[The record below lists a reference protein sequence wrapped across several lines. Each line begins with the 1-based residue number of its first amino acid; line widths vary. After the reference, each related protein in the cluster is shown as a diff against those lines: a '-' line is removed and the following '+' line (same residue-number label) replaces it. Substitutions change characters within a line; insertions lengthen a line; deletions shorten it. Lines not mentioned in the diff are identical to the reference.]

1 MEWKILQLANSNIL
15 KQIAAR
21 SNPPKSVIV
30 GAQGSHNTITL
41 GNVQPLTAM
50 NMSQIGS
57 SILWDKFSNT
67 DNVKKYEVFETTEDV
82 LALSVTWHR
91 LRQLLSQ
98 QINNI
103 ISPLDRPTK
112 LTDSI
117 LFKEMISEDRE
128 KANVIRDYYS
138 KKLMMINLRGQRIS
152 NYRKDLSAF
161 IHGDSK
167 VVKEE
172 MMPLIYRLPEFYEYD
187 TTTDEMFRGLDTRF
201 EDSRIASGT
210 IKTVSPV
217 NKFVV
222 KRKSGKYNE
231 YWLRDEQNRP
241 CRIEIDSSNQLLH
254 LWEYFFEKNTLSLDC
269 ISKFEERD
277 NIAFYKIIKWTIIH

>member
-15 KQIAAR
+15 NQIAAR
-21 SNPPKSVIV
+21 NPKSSGVITTTN
-30 GAQGSHNTITL
+30 GSHNTITM
-41 GNVQPLTAM
+41 GNIQPLT
-50 NMSQIGS
+50 
-57 SILWDKFSNT
+57 SITLNGLNWDDLQHLNP
-67 DNVKKYEVFETTEDV
+67 NVKKYEVFETSEDI

-91 LRQLLSQ
+91 LRPLISHG
-98 QINNI
+98 ISNI
-103 ISPLDRPTK
+103 MNPSDRPTK

-161 IHGDSK
+161 IHGDCK

-187 TTTDEMFRGLDTRF
+187 IGTDEMFRGLDTRF
-201 EDSRIASGT
+201 EDSRIASET
-210 IKTVSPV
+210 IKTLSPV
-217 NKFVV
+217 KKFVV

-241 CRIEIDSSNQLLH
+241 CRIEIDSSNQLMH
-254 LWEYFFEKNTLSLDC
+254 LWEYFFEKNSLSLDC

-277 NIAFYKIIKWTIIH
+277 NIAFYKVIKWTIQH

>member
-1 MEWKILQLANSNIL
+1 MANSNIL
-15 KQIAAR
+15 NQISAR
-21 SNPPKSVIV
+21 SNLPNKNVIV

-57 SILWDKFSNT
+57 SILWDQFSNT
-67 DNVKKYEVFETTEDV
+67 QHVKKYEVFETTEDV

-128 KANVIRDYYS
+128 RANIIRDYYS

-187 TTTDEMFRGLDTRF
+187 TATDEMFRGLDTRF

-222 KRKSGKYNE
+222 KRKSGKINE

-241 CRIEIDSSNQLLH
+241 CRIEIDSSNQLMH
-254 LWEYFFEKNTLSLDC
+254 LWEYFFEKNSLSLDC

>member
-1 MEWKILQLANSNIL
+1 VEWKILQLANI
-15 KQIAAR
+15 KQQRVAKATLGAIT
-21 SNPPKSVIV
+21 
-30 GAQGSHNTITL
+30 GAQGSHNTISM
-41 GNVQPLTAM
+41 GNVQPLT
-50 NMSQIGS
+50 
-57 SILWDKFSNT
+57 SITLSGLNGLSIDDWDKFSNT
-67 DNVKKYEVFETTEDV
+67 PYAKKYEVFETTEDI

-91 LRQLLSQ
+91 LRPLISHG
-98 QINNI
+98 ISNI
-103 ISPLDRPTK
+103 INPSDRPTK

-117 LFKEMISEDRE
+117 LFKELIQEDRD

-138 KKLMMINLRGQRIS
+138 KKIMMLTLKGQKFS
-152 NYRKDLSAF
+152 NFRKDLNTF
-161 IHGDSK
+161 IHGNNK
-167 VVKEE
+167 IVKEE

-187 TTTDEMFRGLDTRF
+187 ISTDEMFRSLDTRF

-222 KRKSGKYNE
+222 KRKSGKINE

-241 CRIEIDSSNQLLH
+241 CRIEIDSSNQLMH
-254 LWEYFFEKNTLSLDC
+254 LWEYFFEKNSLSLDC

-277 NIAFYKIIKWTIIH
+277 NIAFYKIIKWTIQH

>member
-1 MEWKILQLANSNIL
+1 LANSNIL
-15 KQIAAR
+15 NQIAAR
-21 SNPPKSVIV
+21 NPKASGVI
-30 GAQGSHNTITL
+30 ATTNGSHNTITM
-41 GNVQPLTAM
+41 GNIQPLT
-50 NMSQIGS
+50 
-57 SILWDKFSNT
+57 SITLNGLNWDDLQHLNP
-67 DNVKKYEVFETTEDV
+67 NVKKYEVFETSEDI

-91 LRQLLSQ
+91 LRPLISHG
-98 QINNI
+98 ISNI
-103 ISPLDRPTK
+103 MNPSDRPTK

-161 IHGDSK
+161 IHGDCK

-187 TTTDEMFRGLDTRF
+187 IGTDEMFRGLDTRF
-201 EDSRIASGT
+201 EDSRIASET
-210 IKTVSPV
+210 IKTLSPV
-217 NKFVV
+217 KKFVV

-241 CRIEIDSSNQLLH
+241 CRIEIDSSNQLMH
-254 LWEYFFEKNTLSLDC
+254 LWEYFFEKNSLSLDC

-277 NIAFYKIIKWTIIH
+277 NIAFYKIIKWTIQH

>member
-1 MEWKILQLANSNIL
+1 VEWKILQLANSNIL
-15 KQIAAR
+15 NQIAAR
-21 SNPPKSVIV
+21 NPKASGVI
-30 GAQGSHNTITL
+30 ATTNGSHNTITM
-41 GNVQPLTAM
+41 GNIQPLT
-50 NMSQIGS
+50 
-57 SILWDKFSNT
+57 SITLNGLNWDDLQHLNP
-67 DNVKKYEVFETTEDV
+67 NVKKYEVFETSEDI

-91 LRQLLSQ
+91 LRPLISHG
-98 QINNI
+98 ISNI
-103 ISPLDRPTK
+103 MNPSDRPTK

-161 IHGDSK
+161 IHGDCK

-187 TTTDEMFRGLDTRF
+187 IGTDEMFRGLDTRF
-201 EDSRIASGT
+201 EDSRIASET
-210 IKTVSPV
+210 IKTLSPV
-217 NKFVV
+217 KKFVV

-241 CRIEIDSSNQLLH
+241 CRIEIDSSNQLMH
-254 LWEYFFEKNTLSLDC
+254 LWEYFFEKNSLSLDC

-277 NIAFYKIIKWTIIH
+277 NIAFYKIIKWTIQH

>member
-1 MEWKILQLANSNIL
+1 MANSNIL
-15 KQIAAR
+15 TQIAAR
-21 SNPPKSVIV
+21 SNPPKSAIN

-50 NMSQIGS
+50 NMAQIGAGV
-57 SILWDKFSNT
+57 LWDQFSNT
-67 DNVKKYEVFETTEDV
+67 QHVKKYEVFETTEDV

-91 LRQLLSQ
+91 LRPLISHG
-98 QINNI
+98 ISNI
-103 ISPLDRPTK
+103 VNPSNRPTK
-112 LTDSI
+112 LTDAV
-117 LFKEMISEDRE
+117 LFKEMIQEDRD

-187 TTTDEMFRGLDTRF
+187 IGTDEMFRGLDTRF

-210 IKTVSPV
+210 IKTVFPV

-222 KRKSGKYNE
+222 KRKSGKINE

-241 CRIEIDSSNQLLH
+241 CRIEIDSSNQLIH
-254 LWEYFFEKNTLSLDC
+254 LWEYFFEKNSLSLDC